1 MNDIQGYRLLANG
14 SLRVRTVQGR
24 EREATP
30 VEWLA
35 LWRSDPRLTLA
46 LAR

>member
-1 MNDIQGYRLLANG
+1 MKDIVAYRVLSNG
-14 SLRVRTVQGR
+14 SLRVRLTSGR
-24 EREATP
+24 ERAATA

-35 LWRSDPRLTLA
+35 LWRTDPRLTLA